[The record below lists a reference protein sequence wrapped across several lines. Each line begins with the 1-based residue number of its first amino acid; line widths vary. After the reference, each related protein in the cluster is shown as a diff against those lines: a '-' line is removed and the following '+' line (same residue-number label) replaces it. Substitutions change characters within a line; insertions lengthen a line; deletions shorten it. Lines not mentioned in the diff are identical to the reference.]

1 MWFYHCHPNGQSV
14 FFAQYGDGNDPGT
27 SLGIP
32 DESDKMKEEMVKM
45 KRQRAVD
52 RRMVSGLAV
61 SLVESI
67 PGQAE
72 ATRVMENVL
81 ESMMTS
87 VNRNMVWSILESRK
101 DIQEWVTL
109 RIKQQG
115 WEEEKEDVRYS

>member
-1 MWFYHCHPNGQSV
+1 MIREMMIEIVEN
-14 FFAQYGDGNDPGT
+14 
-27 SLGIP
+27 IP
-32 DESDKMKEEMVKM
+32 DESEKMKEEMVKL
-45 KRQRAVD
+45 KRQRALD

-109 RIKQQG
+109 RIKQ
-115 WEEEKEDVRYS
+115 